1 MSDVNLSYQEQQLIW
16 IIREQSGGDDLRL
29 QLWYGDGLWRVSM
42 DAATGGKA
50 VSGNGVG
57 ETFDV
62 TDAEDVELRLNADF
76 DATIT
81 LGTACDGS
89 ATIACAYRTSST
101 SRCDQT

>member
-57 ETFDV
+57 ETFDRAWEDLAP
-62 TDAEDVELRLNADF
+62 DAYKRSRLSVVSTEPAQPADE
-76 DATIT
+76 
-81 LGTACDGS
+81 
-89 ATIACAYRTSST
+89 
-101 SRCDQT
+101 